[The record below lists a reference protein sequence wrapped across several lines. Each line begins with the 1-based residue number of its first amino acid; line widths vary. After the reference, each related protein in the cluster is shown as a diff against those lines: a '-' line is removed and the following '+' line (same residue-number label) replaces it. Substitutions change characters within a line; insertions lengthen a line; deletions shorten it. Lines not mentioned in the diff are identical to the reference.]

1 MKRLGSVAGV
11 LLILTLS
18 MGFAA
23 LNSGQLI
30 TLRLGFTTL
39 YGVSLS
45 TTVFAAL
52 ILGMVVM
59 LLVGLRS
66 DLRVRRILL
75 ERLADEDRDERARIF
90 VDRNQTSLFDLV
102 DPDPDASPPAAPS
115 PIPSPTEPG
124 DDDASNSFDPED
136 WRPA

>member
-1 MKRLGSVAGV
+1 MRRIGSVAGV

-23 LNSGQLI
+23 LNAGQLI

-90 VDRNQTSLFDLV
+90 VDRNQTNLFDRV
-102 DPDPDASPPAAPS
+102 EEPPHALSA
-115 PIPSPTEPG
+115 IDSPTEPG
-124 DDDASNSFDPED
+124 DDEALPHSNPDEPLTS
-136 WRPA
+136 